1 MPRVFPSQVVG
12 IIDEHFTDARTEA
25 DFAIRSRSSGI
36 LKAILRLI
44 GEIPTE
50 LLELNPSDYGEFV
63 CAVESLSSA
72 VTQWEQQRGSDDPPA
87 QVKKRNPIVIIREAL
102 GKCPDESPAPGTVEL
117 LFINHAKLAHSIR
130 TDISAANRD
139 ALNGEW
145 KGATVLAG
153 AATEA
158 MLLWAIEEAERKSPG
173 SVASASAIVLSANEA
188 SKGRLDWGLSSLTKV
203 AKQLRLIEA
212 DTAKKV
218 DSCREFRNLI
228 HPGRALRERLVCDR
242 GTALIALATVEFVV
256 RDLKKP

>member
-12 IIDEHFTDARTEA
+12 IIDEHFTAARTET
-25 DFAIRSRSSGI
+25 DFAIGPRSSGI
-36 LKAILRLI
+36 LKAIIRLI

-50 LLELNPSDYGEFV
+50 LLELSPGDYGEFV

-72 VTQWEQQRGSDDPPA
+72 VAQWELRGSDDPPA
-87 QVKKRNPIVIIREAL
+87 QVKNKNPIVIIREAL
-102 GKCPDESPAPGTVEL
+102 SKCPDEGAAPGTVEL

-139 ALNGEW
+139 ALSGEW

-158 MLLWAIEEAERKSPG
+158 MLLWAIEEAERKTPG
-173 SVASASAIVLSANEA
+173 SVASASASALSANEA
-188 SKGRLDWGLSSLTKV
+188 SKDRLEWGLSSLTKV
-203 AKQLRLIEA
+203 AKQLSLIEA

-218 DSCREFRNLI
+218 DLCREFRNLI
-228 HPGRALRERLVCDR
+228 HPGRALREQLVCDR
-242 GTALIALATVEFVV
+242 GTALIALAAVEFVV
-256 RDLKKP
+256 RDLKKL